1 MVDRSWFKYRTPSGK
16 VNPAGGI
23 DRPAHI
29 SKSENIRIPT
39 DQEGFE
45 QYLVDRA
52 LMLENTFNCATIKFS
67 WEDTKEY
74 VQYGPIACY
83 RCSWKWDGFPDY
95 YANHQD
101 ELYFVFLDM
110 EGLTTE
116 FLADVFGMS
125 GYRRGKG
132 RQGID
137 TISVK
142 QIVSKIPIHL
152 TEDNKFFRVAPD
164 PIMGTVATAIGLGD
178 VLISTV
184 RSEKSEG

>member
-1 MVDRSWFKYRTPSGK
+1 MGR
-16 VNPAGGI
+16 
-23 DRPAHI
+23 H
-29 SKSENIRIPT
+29 E
-39 DQEGFE
+39 
-45 QYLVDRA
+45 
-52 LMLENTFNCATIKFS
+52 
-67 WEDTKEY
+67 EY
-74 VQYGPIACY
+74 VQHGPIACY

-152 TEDNKFFRVAPD
+152 TEDKKFFRVAPD

-184 RSEKSEG
+184 RSEKPRDDSLIEPNHYSNVNEVWFTDGERRANRVAGNR